1 MIHQLA
7 HPNLIVVHYRP
18 YQGGKFF
25 INCLA
30 HHRAVMPQLDTGR
43 YLPGRDF
50 KLQQIHNSLPP
61 PEHLRKWEKF
71 ELGCRSFWGGRLTE
85 ILQRTQRPN
94 AVSTE
99 LLSQYHCFI
108 VNHMTNP
115 ERLDLI
121 DQNLPGVK
129 HLVLVNADEFCKMAI
144 STKAPMDYDHKLSSG
159 SFDRHM
165 FTNRNAFFLDV
176 DSAYSDPAQLI
187 VQLHQCL
194 SWLDLDTELD
204 SSLHDFVKQYFL
216 LHQSQQAH
224 HLSQSHNRFLSTAVQ

>member
-1 MIHQLA
+1 
-7 HPNLIVVHYRP
+7 
-18 YQGGKFF
+18 
-25 INCLA
+25 
-30 HHRAVMPQLDTGR
+30 MPQLDTGR

-85 ILQRTQRPN
+85 MLQRTQQPN

-108 VNHMTNP
+108 INHMNNP
-115 ERLDLI
+115 ERFDLI

-165 FTNRNAFFLDV
+165 FTNRTAFFLDV
-176 DSAYSDPAQLI
+176 DSAYSDPAQLMA
-187 VQLHQCL
+187 QLHQCL
-194 SWLDLDTELD
+194 SWMDLDTELD
-204 SSLHDFVKQYFL
+204 SSLHDFVRQYFL

-224 HLSQSHNRFLSTAVQ
+224 HLSQSHSRFLSTAVQ